1 MPEEHQSAM
10 PVLLVE
16 DNELDV
22 EMTQRVLGRLA
33 TSVRLVVARDGAATL
48 AYCVPHDG
56 TPLRP
61 DLILL
66 DLNLPA
72 VSGLDVL
79 RRLRAESFQQTPVI
93 IISASDD
100 DECIRQ
106 GEELGARG
114 HLAKP
119 LRLRDFLW
127 IVGSIQRY
135 GRRLERLAASPTKG
149 G

>member
-1 MPEEHQSAM
+1 MD
-10 PVLLVE
+10 VLLIE
-16 DNELDV
+16 DSPDDIAAIERLV
-22 EMTQRVLGRLA
+22 ALGG
-33 TSVRLVVARDGAATL
+33 TPVRLTIARDGAAAL
-48 AYCVPHDG
+48 GYCVPPNG

-79 RRLRAESFQQTPVI
+79 RRLRAGGFQQTPVI
-93 IISASDD
+93 IISASDG